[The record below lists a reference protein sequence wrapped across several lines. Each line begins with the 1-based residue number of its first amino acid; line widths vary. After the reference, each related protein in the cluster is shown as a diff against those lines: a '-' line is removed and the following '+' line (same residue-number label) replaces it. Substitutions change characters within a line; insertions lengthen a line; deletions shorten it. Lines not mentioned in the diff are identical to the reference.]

1 MTILERARRWLRA
14 ARARYPALDHAARMN
29 GRYNEVRGAQVAGA
43 ITYFGFLSFFP
54 LLALVYAAVGYI
66 SVWFPNAEQAITDAV
81 NDAFPSLIGPGPGQI
96 DISDVQSAKT
106 VAGIIGLL
114 GLLYAGLGWLTAV
127 GIGMRRV
134 FGTLD
139 QSRSF
144 VRAKLVDLLVLLLLG
159 ATVVASLVVSNLA
172 TNATRYSLDIVG
184 LADSQIATVLLKVLA
199 VALALALD
207 AAVFAILLFRL
218 SGAHLPWRWVRSGAL
233 LGAVGFEVLKLFGT
247 FLIAR
252 TTQNPI
258 YATFGVVVGMLV
270 WINLVSRLLVYVVA
284 WTATEQRSAQPAGY
298 DSVPVGVD
306 AVAVGPLRRTLT
318 VRGALVGAALGAG
331 LAGVLT
337 RRGSRD

>member
-1 MTILERARRWLRA
+1 
-14 ARARYPALDHAARMN
+14 
-29 GRYNEVRGAQVAGA
+29 
-43 ITYFGFLSFFP
+43 
-54 LLALVYAAVGYI
+54 
-66 SVWFPNAEQAITDAV
+66 
-81 NDAFPSLIGPGPGQI
+81 
-96 DISDVQSAKT
+96 
-106 VAGIIGLL
+106 
-114 GLLYAGLGWLTAV
+114 
-127 GIGMRRV
+127 
-134 FGTLD
+134 
-139 QSRSF
+139 
-144 VRAKLVDLLVLLLLG
+144 
-159 ATVVASLVVSNLA
+159 VVSNLA
-172 TNATRYSLDIVG
+172 TNATTYSLDIVG
-184 LADSQIATVLLKVLA
+184 LADSQVATVLLKVLA

-207 AAVFAILLFRL
+207 TAVFAILLFRL

-284 WTATEQRSAQPAGY
+284 WTATEQRSAQPTGY

-306 AVAVGPLRRTLT
+306 AVVAGSSRRTLT

-337 RRGSRD
+337 RRGTRD